1 MVFMTFRGVDPF
13 VKVVPDR
20 PSPTVVYWT
29 FLSLL
34 HVVNFQ
40 DKDWLSCF
48 CDGICLLYVPH
59 LIYN

>member
-20 PSPTVVYWT
+20 PSPTVVYLT

-40 DKDWLSCF
+40 TRT
-48 CDGICLLYVPH
+48 G
-59 LIYN
+59 